1 MPEQGYDY
9 VTDGDTGDMFAIQ
22 RSTGEVTKAVT
33 MIVPEGSYFKTPE
46 DQEVDRRRSEGLK
59 KKQEQTEWRRQKNEN
74 LKELGKYFFALCED
88 FTGLS
93 DATVARLIFLATF
106 LPVGNEGCLCKT
118 ERTPMTVDDLPDL
131 MKLSSKTVRAF
142 LKEASAYIETDER
155 GCLRMIGDRFAR
167 GKLKTGQYAEMQRL
181 YRDSI
186 RNLYRSTPVSKHR
199 LLGVVFRL
207 LPYVNREYNILCR
220 NPGEECIDDVDLI
233 SLSDFCKLIG
243 HDYLKM
249 YRLRAEMK
257 KLTFDVNGKRE
268 LFCNFVDAGGS
279 TKNVRIFVNPHIM
292 YNGSD
297 YKKVEVLGKF
307 CEL

>member
-1 MPEQGYDY
+1 MPEQGYEY
-9 VTDGDTGDMFAIQ
+9 FTDGDTGQEYAVR
-22 RSTGEVTKAVT
+22 RSTGEVTRAVCIT
-33 MIVPEGSYFKTPE
+33 VPEGSYVKTPE
-46 DQEVDRRRSEGLK
+46 QQEADRRRKEGLQK
-59 KKQEQTEWRRQKNEN
+59 KLEQEERMRQRNEN
-74 LKELGKYFFALCED
+74 LKELGKYFFAVCED

-131 MKLSSKTVRAF
+131 LKLSSKTVRAF
-142 LKEASAYIETDER
+142 LKEASAYIETDKQ
-155 GCLRMIGDRFAR
+155 GNLRMIGGRFAR

-186 RNLYRSTPVSKHR
+186 RNLYRLTPVSKHR

-207 LPYVNREYNILCR
+207 LPYVNREYNIMCH
-220 NPGEECIDDVDLI
+220 NPGEECIDDLNLL
-233 SLSDFCKLIG
+233 SLSDFCELVG
-243 HDYLKM
+243 YDYLKM
-249 YRLRAEMK
+249 YRLRAEMR

-268 LFCNFVDAGGS
+268 LFCNFVDAGGGA
-279 TKNVRIFVNPHIM
+279 KHIRIFVNPHIM

-297 YKKVEVLGKF
+297 YKKVEILGKF